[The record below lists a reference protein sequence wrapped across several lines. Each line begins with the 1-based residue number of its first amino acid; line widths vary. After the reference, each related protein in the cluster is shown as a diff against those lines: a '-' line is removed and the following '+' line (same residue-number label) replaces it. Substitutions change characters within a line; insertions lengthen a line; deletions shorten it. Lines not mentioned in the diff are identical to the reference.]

1 MEMIVGSFHAVFP
14 MGDASRVGEAR
25 RHAAELAHDCG
36 FDETTTGRLALVVT
50 ELGTNLL
57 RHATAGGRLLLS
69 ARRLRGEVEVI
80 AIDE

>member
-1 MEMIVGSFHAVFP
+1 VEVIRGTFHAVFP

-36 FDETTTGRLALVVT
+36 FDEVAAGRLALIVT

-57 RHATAGGRLLLS
+57 RHA
-69 ARRLRGEVEVI
+69 ARAACCCPRGPNR
-80 AIDE
+80 ARSR